1 MRLLA
6 TTLLIAAACSLTAAL
21 PAGPAS
27 AATAY
32 GENLLKN
39 PGAESG
45 APGAL
50 VPRWETDTDFT
61 VVPYGSPGVPSLK
74 QGKSI
79 DGGRQLFSTGP
90 YSMDFDACGLGIQ
103 FIKIKQRDKDID
115 SGKVRVTLQGYLGT
129 KSISDQATVTIQ
141 FRDGNNHQVGSK
153 QLTIGPVST
162 AGKLLEDTASR
173 TVPDGTRIL
182 RVQLLGNPVEQ
193 TCDAFFDNLSV
204 VLELR

>member
-6 TTLLIAAACSLTAAL
+6 NTLLIAAACSGAAAL
-21 PAGPAS
+21 AATPAS

-45 APGAL
+45 DPGTV

-61 VVPYGSPGVPSLK
+61 VVPYGSPGVPSRK
-74 QGKSI
+74 QAKSI
-79 DGGRQLFSTGP
+79 DGGEQLFSTGP
-90 YSMDFDACGLGIQ
+90 YSMNFDACGLGLQ
-103 FIKIKQRDKDID
+103 FIRIKQRDKDID

>member
-6 TTLLIAAACSLTAAL
+6 TTMLIAAACSTSAVLATA
-21 PAGPAS
+21 PAS

-45 APGAL
+45 DPGAS

-61 VVPYGSPGVPSLK
+61 VVSYGARGVPSTK
-74 QGKSI
+74 QGKAI
-79 DGGRQLFSTGP
+79 DGGAQLFSTGP
-90 YSMDFDACGLGIQ
+90 YSMNFDACGSGLQ
-103 FIKIKQRDKDID
+103 YIKIKQRNKDID
-115 SGKVRVTLQGYLGT
+115 GGRVRVTLQGFLGT
-129 KSISDQATVTIQ
+129 KATSDTATVTVQ
-141 FRDGNNHQVGSK
+141 FRDANNHQVGSK

-173 TVPDGTRIL
+173 TVPEGTRIL
-182 RVQLLGNPVEQ
+182 RVQLLGNTVEQ

>member
-6 TTLLIAAACSLTAAL
+6 TTLLIAAACGAAAL
-21 PAGPAS
+21 VATPAS

-45 APGAL
+45 DPGAL

-61 VVPYGSPGVPSLK
+61 VVPYGSPGVPSKK
-74 QGKSI
+74 QAKAI
-79 DGGRQLFSTGP
+79 AGGQQLFSTGP
-90 YSMDFDACGLGIQ
+90 YSEAFDACGLGMQ
-103 FIKIKQRDKDID
+103 FIRIRQRDQDID

-129 KSISDQATVTIQ
+129 KLVSDTATVTIQ

-162 AGKLLEDTASR
+162 AGKLVEDAAAR
-173 TVPDGTRIL
+173 TVPVGTRIL

-193 TCDAFFDNLSV
+193 RCDAFFDNLSV
-204 VLELR
+204 VLDLR